1 MEVIG
6 LSATGNNETVYKGN
20 LGTVG
25 PTIRYLPDE
34 AFSNLSEISVRFKA
48 TVIDQYQNPTV
59 QEKEWTFSTGL
70 GVWPGDTNN
79 DGVVDVLDIIPI
91 GLYWQKQTIVRE
103 SSSLMWLVQPAR
115 PAVSIDELTEEKI
128 AMTFADADGDGVVS
142 ASDIVPI
149 AQNWAKTHQIQTQP
163 SDVVE
168 IATASW
174 TKNQQQL
181 ADQFNIYEQML
192 DRLAKLPDSE
202 GILQLRQFLNK
213 QISWINQQLIP
224 HQTQLL
230 ANYPNP
236 FNPETWMPY
245 QLAKDGVVVLII
257 YNTLGEVVR
266 SFDLGYQRAG
276 YYLDQTRAVH
286 WNGKNRAGESATSGL
301 YFYQI
306 QVESSEWKYTDV
318 RKLVLVK

>member
-1 MEVIG
+1 M
-6 LSATGNNETVYKGN
+6 
-20 LGTVG
+20 
-25 PTIRYLPDE
+25 
-34 AFSNLSEISVRFKA
+34 
-48 TVIDQYQNPTV
+48 
-59 QEKEWTFSTGL
+59 
-70 GVWPGDTNN
+70 
-79 DGVVDVLDIIPI
+79 DVLDIIPI

-213 QISWINQQLIP
+213 QY
-224 HQTQLL
+224 H
-230 ANYPNP
+230 
-236 FNPETWMPY
+236 
-245 QLAKDGVVVLII
+245 G
-257 YNTLGEVVR
+257 
-266 SFDLGYQRAG
+266 
-276 YYLDQTRAVH
+276 
-286 WNGKNRAGESATSGL
+286 
-301 YFYQI
+301 
-306 QVESSEWKYTDV
+306 
-318 RKLVLVK
+318 